1 MRVRT
6 QLYLVR
12 VQAARASVSPPW
24 ISLDYSVSSF
34 IFLKLHAMF
43 LKKFIAS
50 TCQSLTR
57 KLFSTPRACRKPDV
71 GVVRT
76 TTNRRPSLLSCF
88 ELMSSNLPNN
98 KANQP
103 ITLTQSCLKAN
114 LPSHCALTHSGH
126 KYKPNKPS
134 HCTRWPLRQMTR
146 CGHKANKPSHSARWP
161 LRQMKSDKSQ
171 MVTGLISGDCSSQDH
186 DKALTSYSSE
196 KIENHSVTIS
206 ENVEVRKKRVN
217 CQRKRDREPSRV
229 PVKIIL
235 KALSNTKSRNRI
247 KSFVRQHLPDSSF
260 ITNLC
265 RNYNTW
271 KFWYTND
278 HYYSK
283 FVFYMNIQKR
293 KFTTTD
299 NYSTCNCRQTHIRV
313 ADLMNS
319 GGKSFPQTHNDN
331 SKLNGG
337 MSPENGVSHDLP
349 WDCLTERLRLIGLV
363 PHDVGGFGDCFFKS
377 VSHQLYRTADLHLE
391 IRMAGIGHL
400 QSYPELYIES
410 ISNDHWNNYIQ
421 QMSKQGTW
429 CDNIIMQAVA
439 NAYNCVIHI
448 TQSNINSPESTIL
461 TPVADQD
468 GRKTIFIGYIN
479 ELHYVSTLTDKN
491 SRYKNKLTCI
501 KRKLSETNENR
512 HGRLLKHRNYMKR
525 VKYTETANER
535 ASRLED
541 KRGTYRKT
549 MSEET
554 AEKRKERLK
563 NNRDTYRKR
572 VSEETVEKQKE
583 RLKSYKD
590 SYRKRT
596 SEETVE

>member
-1 MRVRT
+1 M
-6 QLYLVR
+6 
-12 VQAARASVSPPW
+12 
-24 ISLDYSVSSF
+24 
-34 IFLKLHAMF
+34 
-43 LKKFIAS
+43 
-50 TCQSLTR
+50 
-57 KLFSTPRACRKPDV
+57 
-71 GVVRT
+71 
-76 TTNRRPSLLSCF
+76 
-88 ELMSSNLPNN
+88 
-98 KANQP
+98 
-103 ITLTQSCLKAN
+103 
-114 LPSHCALTHSGH
+114 
-126 KYKPNKPS
+126 
-134 HCTRWPLRQMTR
+134 
-146 CGHKANKPSHSARWP
+146 
-161 LRQMKSDKSQ
+161 
-171 MVTGLISGDCSSQDH
+171 H
-186 DKALTSYSSE
+186 DFC
-196 KIENHSVTIS
+196 
-206 ENVEVRKKRVN
+206 VN
-217 CQRKRDREPSRV
+217 AIP
-229 PVKIIL
+229 
-235 KALSNTKSRNRI
+235 A
-247 KSFVRQHLPDSSF
+247 
-260 ITNLC
+260 
-265 RNYNTW
+265 
-271 KFWYTND
+271 
-278 HYYSK
+278 
-283 FVFYMNIQKR
+283 
-293 KFTTTD
+293 
-299 NYSTCNCRQTHIRV
+299 
-313 ADLMNS
+313 

-337 MSPENGVSHDLP
+337 MSPENAVSHDLP
-349 WDCLTERLRLIGLV
+349 WDCLTERLRLIGLI

-400 QSYPELYIES
+400 QSYPELYIER

-491 SRYKNKLTCI
+491 SRYKNKFTCI

-563 NNRDTYRKR
+563 NKRDTYRKR

-583 RLKSYKD
+583 TKKLQRLL
-590 SYRKRT
+590 
-596 SEETVE
+596 

>member
-1 MRVRT
+1 
-6 QLYLVR
+6 
-12 VQAARASVSPPW
+12 
-24 ISLDYSVSSF
+24 
-34 IFLKLHAMF
+34 MF
-43 LKKFIAS
+43 LKKLIAS

-271 KFWYTND
+271 KF
-278 HYYSK
+278 
-283 FVFYMNIQKR
+283 
-293 KFTTTD
+293 
-299 NYSTCNCRQTHIRV
+299 
-313 ADLMNS
+313 
-319 GGKSFPQTHNDN
+319 
-331 SKLNGG
+331 
-337 MSPENGVSHDLP
+337 
-349 WDCLTERLRLIGLV
+349 LV
-363 PHDVGGFGDCFFKS
+363 Y
-377 VSHQLYRTADLHLE
+377 Q
-391 IRMAGIGHL
+391 
-400 QSYPELYIES
+400 
-410 ISNDHWNNYIQ
+410 
-421 QMSKQGTW
+421 
-429 CDNIIMQAVA
+429 
-439 NAYNCVIHI
+439 
-448 TQSNINSPESTIL
+448 
-461 TPVADQD
+461 
-468 GRKTIFIGYIN
+468 
-479 ELHYVSTLTDKN
+479 
-491 SRYKNKLTCI
+491 
-501 KRKLSETNENR
+501 
-512 HGRLLKHRNYMKR
+512 
-525 VKYTETANER
+525 
-535 ASRLED
+535 
-541 KRGTYRKT
+541 
-549 MSEET
+549 
-554 AEKRKERLK
+554 
-563 NNRDTYRKR
+563 
-572 VSEETVEKQKE
+572 
-583 RLKSYKD
+583 
-590 SYRKRT
+590 
-596 SEETVE
+596 